1 MPIWT
6 MVVSVLHE
14 LGKLLSRIPRGS
26 LLGDS
31 LLVRARTTSFAVL
44 GASASVGLAVLA
56 IALHEDWPLVPGSPP
71 PRPVARHAALGEATA
86 VGGGRSRAGVASG
99 AAAPGGNATGAQR
112 GAQSQPPAGAH
123 PHPAPSTGSV
133 TAPTG
138 ELVVS
143 PSVQAPESGHT
154 GGSGGAHSPR
164 IPPRPPKPKPVPPAK
179 TPPAPPPAV
188 APPPAPSPAPP
199 APTPE
204 ATASAS
210 PPEESNVP
218 SWSNGQGHAYGRED
232 GGHGH
237 GDSGGSGDGHDD

>member
-1 MPIWT
+1 M
-6 MVVSVLHE
+6 LHE
-14 LGKLLSRIPRGS
+14 LGKLLSRIARGS

-86 VGGGRSRAGVASG
+86 VGAERSPTRVAGGAS
-99 AAAPGGNATGAQR
+99 APGGSATGASR
-112 GAQSQPPAGAH
+112 GGHRPPPGAS
-123 PHPAPSTGSV
+123 PHPVRSTGSV

-143 PSVQAPESGHT
+143 PSVRAPESSGK
-154 GGSGGAHSPR
+154 GGSGGARSPR
-164 IPPRPPKPKPVPPAK
+164 IPAQPAKPKPAPTVK
-179 TPPAPPPAV
+179 TPALVPTAPPPPPPSPPP
-188 APPPAPSPAPP
+188 PPPA
-199 APTPE
+199 PE

-210 PPEESNVP
+210 PPEQSNVP
-218 SWSNGQGHAYGRED
+218 PWSNGQGHAYGRED
-232 GGHGH
+232 SGHGH
-237 GDSGGSGDGHDD
+237 SSESGD